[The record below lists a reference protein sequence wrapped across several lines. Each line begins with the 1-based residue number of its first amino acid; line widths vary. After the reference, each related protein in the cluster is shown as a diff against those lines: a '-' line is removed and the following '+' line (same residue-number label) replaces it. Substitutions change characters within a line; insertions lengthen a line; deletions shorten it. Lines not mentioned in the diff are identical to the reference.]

1 MKVLVTGAAGFV
13 GSHTCEALL
22 SAGHTVV
29 GVDSLTDYYDP
40 ALKKGNLHVLQAWPG
55 FEHVQAD
62 LLDVDLAPLLG
73 DADIVVHLA
82 AQPGVRAS
90 WQTGFGIYAEAN
102 VMVTQRL
109 LEATRHSSVR
119 RFVYASSSSVYG
131 RADTYP
137 TTEEAMTRPFSP
149 YGVTKL
155 AGEHLCTL
163 YADNW
168 GVPTV
173 SLRYFTVYGPRQ
185 RPDMAMNRF
194 IAAALEG
201 DEIPVYGDGEQV
213 RDFTFIAD
221 VVAANLAAATT
232 ADVAP
237 GTVLNVAGGGSITVN
252 ALVDLLAET
261 VGRPVRT
268 RRQPPQPG
276 DVPRTGG
283 SIERAASVLG
293 WAPRVG
299 VPEGLARQVAWQRSL
314 SA

>member
-1 MKVLVTGAAGFV
+1 MRALVTGAAGFV

-22 SAGHTVV
+22 RAGHEVL

-40 ALKKGNLHVLQAWPG
+40 ALKKDNVRLLQEWGG
-55 FEHVQAD
+55 FDLVQAD
-62 LLDVDLAPLLG
+62 LLDADLDPLLDG
-73 DADIVVHLA
+73 ADVVVHLA

-90 WQTGFGIYAEAN
+90 WQTGFAVYAEAN

-109 LEATRHSSVR
+109 LEAARHAAVR

-131 RADTYP
+131 RAETYP
-137 TTEEAMTRPFSP
+137 TTEDAPTRPYSP

-168 GVPTV
+168 GVRTV

-194 IAAALEG
+194 VAAALEER
-201 DEIPVYGDGEQV
+201 EIAVYGDGEQV
-213 RDFTFIAD
+213 RDFTYVDD

-232 ADVAP
+232 ADITP

-252 ALVDLLAET
+252 ALVDLLAST

-268 RRQPPQPG
+268 RREPPQPG
-276 DVPRTGG
+276 DVPQTGG
-283 SIERAASVLG
+283 SVALAERVLG
-293 WAPRVG
+293 WSPRVS
-299 VPEGLARQVAWQRSL
+299 VPEGLVRQVAWQRSPAL
-314 SA
+314 